1 MALVIPLIVAGVA
14 AAELVLRYQASRV
27 LSFDVEH
34 FPYYRRP
41 KNAQGKEAYF
51 VEREGWDKPA
61 VMHTYSEGIRGDI
74 EREHKKGRKL
84 ILGIGCSFME
94 GAYYSDN

>member
-41 KNAQGKEAYF
+41 KNAQGKEVTIAQVGWAGVYLGRIDYF
-51 VEREGWDKPA
+51 FELKKKKKHSSGN
-61 VMHTYSEGIRGDI
+61 GIKI
-74 EREHKKGRKL
+74 
-84 ILGIGCSFME
+84 
-94 GAYYSDN
+94 SDNTK